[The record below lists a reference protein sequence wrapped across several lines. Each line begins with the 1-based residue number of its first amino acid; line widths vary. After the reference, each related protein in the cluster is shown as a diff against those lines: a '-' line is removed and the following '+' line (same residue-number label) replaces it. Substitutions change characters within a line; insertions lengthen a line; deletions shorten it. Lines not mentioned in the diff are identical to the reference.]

1 MTNSVQKIPCS
12 FCALETQIFSV
23 LTSEE
28 YDYLKKNSEEVIF
41 FPGET
46 ILKQGAPVNNVLFFT
61 YGLAKSYVEINV
73 NQKLIIQLYK
83 KSDIVAV
90 PGVYFEN
97 INHFTLTAIENSRVR
112 YFDWTRFKE
121 LLQSNQLF
129 NNGFLEYLNKNH
141 VKTLERMI
149 NLYKKQSRGKV
160 AEVILCLSNT
170 IYRCKSFKL
179 TMSMSD
185 IAQLAGISKEGV
197 FKIIKEFTEASLI
210 SINNKNFEILNI
222 DRLKE
227 ICEKG

>member
-1 MTNSVQKIPCS
+1 MTNSNQKTPCS
-12 FCALETQIFSV
+12 FCALETQIFNV

-28 YDYLKKNSEEVIF
+28 YDYLNKNSTEAIF
-41 FPGET
+41 ASGEI

-61 YGLAKSYVEINV
+61 YGLAKSYVEINI
-73 NQKLIIQLYK
+73 NQQLILQLYRK
-83 KSDIVAV
+83 DDFVAV

-112 YFDWTRFKE
+112 YYDWTRFKE
-121 LLQSNQLF
+121 ILQSNQLF

-149 NLYKKQSRGKV
+149 NLYRKQSRGKV
-160 AEVILCLSNT
+160 AEVILCLSDT
-170 IYRCKSFKL
+170 IYRCESFKL

-185 IAQLAGISKEGV
+185 IAQLAGISKEGA
-197 FKIIKEFTEASLI
+197 FKIIKELTEASII
-210 SINNKNFEILNI
+210 SIKNKNFEILNL

-227 ICEKG
+227 ISEKG

>member
-1 MTNSVQKIPCS
+1 MTNSNQKTPCS
-12 FCALETQIFSV
+12 FCALETQIFSL

-28 YDYLKKNSEEVIF
+28 LDYLNKNSTEVTF
-41 FPGET
+41 TPGET

-73 NQKLIIQLYK
+73 NQKLIVQLYK
-83 KSDIVAV
+83 KGDIVAV

-97 INHFTLTAIENSRVR
+97 INHFTLTAIENSSVR

-149 NLYKKQSRGKV
+149 NLYRKQSRGKV
-160 AEVILCLSNT
+160 AEVILCLSDT
-170 IYRCKSFKL
+170 IYRCENFKL

-210 SINNKNFEILNI
+210 SINNKNFEIINF

-227 ICEKG
+227 ISEKG